1 MDVVI
6 KLISQTLT
14 ADELG
19 YPIASETSYETFAK
33 RRSITQTEFFSA
45 GKNGITPDFS
55 FVVNDA
61 EYHGQ
66 RLLEYEGKRYGI
78 YRIYQPNN
86 DTVELYAEYKSGVTD
101 YVPTKEASGDGNNN
115 QSGAAS
121 SDSPGNAVNDSS
133 ES

>member
-14 ADELG
+14 TDELG

-55 FVVNDA
+55 FEVNDA
-61 EYHGQ
+61 EYQGQ
-66 RLLEYEGKRYGI
+66 KLLEYEGKRYGI
-78 YRIYQPNN
+78 YRTYQPNN
-86 DTVELYAEYKSGVTD
+86 DTVELYAGYKSGVTD
-101 YVPTKEASGDGNNN
+101 YIPKEANGNGDNN
-115 QSGAAS
+115 QSGSAS
-121 SDSPGNAVNDSS
+121 SGSSGDVVNDSS
-133 ES
+133 AS

>member
-19 YPIASETSYETFAK
+19 YPIASETFYETFAK
-33 RRSITQTEFFSA
+33 VRSVTQTEFFSA

-66 RLLEYEGKRYGI
+66 KLLEYEGKRYGI
-78 YRIYQPNN
+78 YRTYQPNN

-101 YVPTKEASGDGNNN
+101 YVPKEASGNGNNN
-115 QSGAAS
+115 QSGSAS
-121 SDSPGNAVNDSS
+121 SDSSGDVVDDSS
-133 ES
+133 AS

>member
-14 ADELG
+14 TDELG
-19 YPIASETSYETFAK
+19 YPIASETFYETFAK
-33 RRSITQTEFFSA
+33 VRSVTQTEFFSA

-66 RLLEYEGKRYGI
+66 RLLEYEG
-78 YRIYQPNN
+78 N
-86 DTVELYAEYKSGVTD
+86 DTEFTGHISLIMIPLNFTQSIRAE
-101 YVPTKEASGDGNNN
+101 
-115 QSGAAS
+115 
-121 SDSPGNAVNDSS
+121 
-133 ES
+133 

>member
-19 YPIASETSYETFAK
+19 YPIASETFYETFAK
-33 RRSITQTEFFSA
+33 VRSVTQTEFFSA

-78 YRIYQPNN
+78 YRTYQPNN
-86 DTVELYAEYKSGVTD
+86 DTVELYAGYKSGVTD
-101 YVPTKEASGDGNNN
+101 YVPTKEVSGDGNNN

-133 ES
+133 AS

>member
-14 ADELG
+14 TDELG

-55 FVVNDA
+55 FEVNDA

-66 RLLEYEGKRYGI
+66 KLLEYEGKRYGI
-78 YRIYQPNN
+78 YRTYQPNN
-86 DTVELYAEYKSGVTD
+86 DTVELYAGYKSGVTD
-101 YVPTKEASGDGNNN
+101 YVPKEASGDGNNN
-115 QSGAAS
+115 QSGSTS
-121 SDSPGNAVNDSS
+121 SGSSGDVVNDSS
-133 ES
+133 AS

>member
-14 ADELG
+14 TDELG
-19 YPIASETSYETFAK
+19 YPIASETFYETFAK

-55 FVVNDA
+55 FEVNDA

-66 RLLEYEGKRYGI
+66 KLLEYDGKRYGI
-78 YRIYQPNN
+78 YRTYQPNN
-86 DTVELYAEYKSGVTD
+86 DTVELYAGYKSGVTD
-101 YVPTKEASGDGNNN
+101 YVPKEANGNGDND
-115 QSGAAS
+115 QSGTAS
-121 SDSPGNAVNDSS
+121 SDSAGDAVDDSS
-133 ES
+133 AS

>member
-14 ADELG
+14 TDELG
-19 YPIASETSYETFAK
+19 YPIASETFYETFAK
-33 RRSITQTEFFSA
+33 VRSITQTEFFSV

-78 YRIYQPNN
+78 YRTYQPNN

-101 YVPTKEASGDGNNN
+101 YVPKEVNGNGDNN
-115 QSGAAS
+115 QSGTAS

-133 ES
+133 AS

>member
-14 ADELG
+14 TDELG
-19 YPIASETSYETFAK
+19 YPIASETFYETFAK
-33 RRSITQTEFFSA
+33 VRSVTQTEFFSA

-61 EYHGQ
+61 EYQGQ

-78 YRIYQPNN
+78 YRTYQPNN
-86 DTVELYAEYKSGVTD
+86 DTVELYAEYKSGITD
-101 YVPTKEASGDGNNN
+101 YVPKEANGNGDND
-115 QSGAAS
+115 QSGSAS
-121 SDSPGNAVNDSS
+121 NDNTGNAVDDSS
-133 ES
+133 AS

>member
-1 MDVVI
+1 MDTVI

-14 ADELG
+14 TDELG
-19 YPIASETSYETFAK
+19 YPIASETFYETFAK
-33 RRSITQTEFFSA
+33 VRSVTQTEFFSA

-61 EYHGQ
+61 EYQGQ

-78 YRIYQPNN
+78 YRTYQPNN

-101 YVPTKEASGDGNNN
+101 YIPKEANGNGNND
-115 QSGAAS
+115 QSGSAS
-121 SDSPGNAVNDSS
+121 SDSPGNAVDDSS
-133 ES
+133 AS